1 MGFDGTA
8 PDCAGVRDRGLGYCA
23 DTGPVYPDQTD
34 LATPGLRRDRR
45 LPADHRALAA
55 YSLAVRDQAA
65 LSVDD
70 GAATRSA
77 VCLTGWYE
85 SQWYSGAF
93 IASTGAGISPGDI
106 DEAVQ
111 FLLEYGV
118 RSEVF
123 PNTSAS
129 GFELV
134 GALRTGF
141 LEGGDS
147 CDLGH

>member
-1 MGFDGTA
+1 MREQ
-8 PDCAGVRDRGLGYCA
+8 AG
-23 DTGPVYPDQTD
+23 
-34 LATPGLRRDRR
+34 
-45 LPADHRALAA
+45 
-55 YSLAVRDQAA
+55 
-65 LSVDD
+65 LSTDD

-85 SQWYSGAF
+85 AQWFNGAF
-93 IASTGAGISPGDI
+93 AASTNGAVISPGDI

-118 RSEVF
+118 RPEVF

-134 GALRTGF
+134 GAFRTGF
-141 LEGGDS
+141 LQGGDA
-147 CDLGH
+147 CDLSR